1 MFEERTIDMDQISQT
16 YIPPAW
22 RGAFYMVLAGIAF
35 AIINSLSFQ
44 ITAVMQFKS
53 QSDLFWQYAIAL
65 VFSLPFLL
73 KHGASS
79 LKTSRPLLHIV
90 RVILSVLGLQAFNMA
105 FAYGEPTW
113 KVVALVMTSPFFVM
127 LGAKYFLGE
136 SVGPHR
142 WLAAIVA
149 FAGAMIVLQPWS
161 TSFGIHALLPI
172 VAAVLWGIVSL
183 MTKSFTSNESPISLT
198 VWLLLLMTP
207 INAGMSLAAG
217 FEWPSVAI
225 LKLLLIGGVL
235 VMFAQYCLSKS
246 YSLADAAYV
255 QPFDDLKLIANVLA
269 FGLFFGYWPEG
280 NLWLGILLILAASTF
295 LLLQERHKVVPL
307 LPEQTTV

>member
-1 MFEERTIDMDQISQT
+1 MNQISQT
-16 YIPPAW
+16 SIPVAW

-44 ITAVMQFKS
+44 ITAVLKFKS

-73 KHGASS
+73 KHGANS

-90 RVILSVLGLQAFNMA
+90 RVVLSVLGLQAFNMA

-136 SVGPHR
+136 TVGANR
-142 WLAAIVA
+142 WLAALVA

-161 TSFGIHALLPI
+161 TAFGIHSLLPI
-172 VAAVLWGIVSL
+172 VAAVLWGLVSL
-183 MTKSFTSNESPISLT
+183 MTKYFTADESPISLT

-207 INAGMSLAAG
+207 INAGMSMAAG

-255 QPFDDLKLIANVLA
+255 QPFDDLKLISNVLA

-280 NLWLGILLILAASTF
+280 NLWFGILLILAASIF
-295 LLLQERHKVVPL
+295 LLLQERHKVAPHIDRRA
-307 LPEQTTV
+307 TA